1 MGLFD
6 WLLGRKGESSS
17 PGPVPTPAVPLTP
30 QALAQLAGA
39 QASAHLLALAQEL
52 GKRASSASWAQAHQE
67 LVRAYFGLASLYAG
81 GRISDPAAFSRFGG
95 AMLDALC
102 EPTDPQIREIHRAA
116 LQGDACVSDAVCT
129 YVRGQPSPED
139 LEVARQCAA
148 QLELDFDDAVRM
160 LCAHLHLRL
169 MGLFGVATTEAR
181 FLESW
186 KLTAEL
192 VEQAWSEMAARFG
205 GPG

>member
-1 MGLFD
+1 M
-6 WLLGRKGESSS
+6 
-17 PGPVPTPAVPLTP
+17 
-30 QALAQLAGA
+30 
-39 QASAHLLALAQEL
+39 
-52 GKRASSASWAQAHQE
+52 
-67 LVRAYFGLASLYAG
+67 
-81 GRISDPAAFSRFGG
+81 
-95 AMLDALC
+95 
-102 EPTDPQIREIHRAA
+102 
-116 LQGDACVSDAVCT
+116 
-129 YVRGQPSPED
+129 
-139 LEVARQCAA
+139 ARQCAA

-169 MGLFGVATTEAR
+169 MGLFGVAMTEAR